1 MCQNET
7 TTATKF
13 VRLTFANAREQILK
27 SIGKTEADH
36 IEEEEEPMEEQEEQ
50 VVEERNE
57 VTLVMSNDPLMGV
70 RVFCAICDHDVALSG
85 LKSHLRSHE
94 VTLTQYTKVYGDPR
108 REIVTKVHHACA
120 VCSKV
125 MLLNSFDIS
134 KHVRKHQLSFTE
146 YAKKYMKRGEGLLQS
161 PSSSSKKNSEPKSSK
176 PKRRVSFAETI
187 CSVKLYKPS
196 ESPEKVQNS
205 VQYLTLDEEE
215 DTSAVKI
222 QCHICFKSFKMNKQL
237 SAHMKRH

>member
-27 SIGKTEADH
+27 SIGKTEGDH
-36 IEEEEEPMEEQEEQ
+36 TEDEEPMEEQESQ
-50 VVEERNE
+50 E
-57 VTLVMSNDPLMGV
+57 VGVTMVMSNDPLMGV
-70 RVFCAICDHDVALSG
+70 RVFCAICDHNVALSG

-125 MLLNSFDIS
+125 MLLNTFDIS
-134 KHVRKHQLSFTE
+134 KHVRKHQLNFTA
-146 YAKKYMKRGEGLLQS
+146 YANKYMKRGEGLLQS
-161 PSSSSKKNSEPKSSK
+161 SSSSSQKTSEIKASKS
-176 PKRRVSFAETI
+176 KRRVSFAETI

-205 VQYLTLDEEE
+205 VQYLTLDEDE

>member
-27 SIGKTEADH
+27 SIGKTEGDH
-36 IEEEEEPMEEQEEQ
+36 TEEPMEEQERQ
-50 VVEERNE
+50 E
-57 VTLVMSNDPLMGV
+57 VGVTMVMSNDPLMGV
-70 RVFCAICDHDVALSG
+70 RVFCAICDHNVALSG

-125 MLLNSFDIS
+125 MLLNTFDIS
-134 KHVRKHQLSFTE
+134 KHVRKHQLSFTA
-146 YAKKYMKRGEGLLQS
+146 YANKYMKRGEGLLQS
-161 PSSSSKKNSEPKSSK
+161 SSSSSEKTSEIKASKS
-176 PKRRVSFAETI
+176 KRRVSFSETI
-187 CSVKLYKPS
+187 CSVKLYTPS

-205 VQYLTLDEEE
+205 VQYLTLDEDE
-215 DTSAVKI
+215 DTSSVKI

>member
-27 SIGKTEADH
+27 SIGKTEGDH
-36 IEEEEEPMEEQEEQ
+36 TESEEPMEEQEEQ
-50 VVEERNE
+50 E
-57 VTLVMSNDPLMGV
+57 VGVTMVMSNDPLMGV
-70 RVFCAICDHDVALSG
+70 RVFCAICDHNVALSG

-120 VCSKV
+120 VCTKV
-125 MLLNSFDIS
+125 MLLNTFDIS

-161 PSSSSKKNSEPKSSK
+161 SSSSSQKTSEIKASKS
-176 PKRRVSFAETI
+176 KRRVSFAETI

-205 VQYLTLDEEE
+205 VQYLTLDEDE

>member
-27 SIGKTEADH
+27 SIGKTEGDQT
-36 IEEEEEPMEEQEEQ
+36 EGEEPMEEQEEQ
-50 VVEERNE
+50 E
-57 VTLVMSNDPLMGV
+57 VGVTMVMSNDPLMGV
-70 RVFCAICDHDVALSG
+70 RVFCAICDHNVALSG

-120 VCSKV
+120 VCTKV
-125 MLLNSFDIS
+125 MLLNTFDIS
-134 KHVRKHQLSFTE
+134 KHVRKHHLTFTE
-146 YAKKYMKRGEGLLQS
+146 YAKKYMRRGEGLLQS
-161 PSSSSKKNSEPKSSK
+161 SSSSSQKTSGIKASKS
-176 PKRRVSFAETI
+176 KRRVSFAETI

-205 VQYLTLDEEE
+205 VQYLTLDEDE

>member
-27 SIGKTEADH
+27 SIGKTEG
-36 IEEEEEPMEEQEEQ
+36 EQTEGEEPMEEQEEQ
-50 VVEERNE
+50 E
-57 VTLVMSNDPLMGV
+57 VGVTMVMSNDPLMGV
-70 RVFCAICDHDVALSG
+70 RVFCAICDHNVALSG
-85 LKSHLRSHE
+85 LKSHLRSHG

-125 MLLNSFDIS
+125 MLLNTFDIS
-134 KHVRKHQLSFTE
+134 KHVRKHQLNFTE

-161 PSSSSKKNSEPKSSK
+161 SSSSSQKTSEIKAAKS
-176 PKRRVSFAETI
+176 KRRVSFAETI

-205 VQYLTLDEEE
+205 VQYLTLDEDE

>member
-27 SIGKTEADH
+27 SIGKTEGDQT
-36 IEEEEEPMEEQEEQ
+36 EGEEPMEEQEEQ
-50 VVEERNE
+50 E
-57 VTLVMSNDPLMGV
+57 VGVTMVMSNDPLMGV
-70 RVFCAICDHDVALSG
+70 RVFCAICEHNVALSG

-120 VCSKV
+120 VCTKV
-125 MLLNSFDIS
+125 MLLNTFDIS
-134 KHVRKHQLSFTE
+134 KHVRKHHLTFTE
-146 YAKKYMKRGEGLLQS
+146 YAKKYMRRGEGLLQS
-161 PSSSSKKNSEPKSSK
+161 SSSSSQKTSEIKASKS
-176 PKRRVSFAETI
+176 KRRVSFAETI

-205 VQYLTLDEEE
+205 VQYLTLDEDE